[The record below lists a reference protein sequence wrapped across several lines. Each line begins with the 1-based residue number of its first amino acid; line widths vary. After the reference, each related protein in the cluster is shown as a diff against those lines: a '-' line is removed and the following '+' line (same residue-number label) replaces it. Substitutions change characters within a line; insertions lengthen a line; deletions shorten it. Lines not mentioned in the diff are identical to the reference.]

1 MITRDRAIALLVA
14 GTCSAGFPVPA
25 NAQSRTPLRVAVTP
39 SEDGVTVHSANEMG
53 FFARNGLDVEVT
65 TMQGNPQIASALVG
79 GAIDIGHNG
88 VDTLA
93 QAHAKGIPFVMVAPG
108 GQYLSSKM
116 QGIGGIFV
124 PMTSS
129 ARRPKDLTGKTIGVA
144 SLQGLTATMTR
155 AFIDKDGGDSS
166 TLKFLELP
174 IPAMA
179 PALAGARIDGA
190 FISEPF
196 MDDARK
202 NGRAI
207 ATGMDAIAKQFLVT
221 CWCTTLAWAKA
232 HPDLIPRFSAAMHDA
247 AVWANQNQEKADAIF
262 AKYTKLEPSVI
273 ARMTH
278 GVQGEQL
285 TPQLIQP
292 FIDASAKYNN
302 FTPFPAQELI
312 YRAT

>member
-1 MITRDRAIALLVA
+1 MITRDRAIALLTA
-14 GTCSAGFPVPA
+14 TIGSAALPVTVR
-25 NAQSRTPLRVAVTP
+25 AQTRTALRVAVTP

-53 FFARNGLDVEVT
+53 FFARNGLDVDVT
-65 TMQGNPQIASALVG
+65 TMQGNPQIATALAG

-108 GQYLSSKM
+108 GQYTSGKM

-124 PMTSS
+124 PNASP
-129 ARRPKDLTGKTIGVA
+129 ARRPRDLGGKTIGVA

-155 AFIDKDGGDSS
+155 AFVDKDGGDSS

-179 PALAGARIDGA
+179 PAIASARIDGA

-202 NGRAI
+202 SGRAI

-221 CWCTTLAWAKA
+221 CWCTTSAWAAA
-232 HPDLIPRFSAAMHDA
+232 HPDVVARFRTSMHEA
-247 AVWANQNQEKADAIF
+247 AVWANSNQEKADEIF
-262 AKYTKLEPSVI
+262 AKHTKLEPAVI

-302 FTPFPAQELI
+302 FATFPAQELI